1 MDSSPRD
8 LHLIERIHKG
18 QARIHRRRQALVE
31 AIAKLP
37 LGVETPPGLQQAMAR
52 LESMEAANA
61 RTDAFL
67 AKCTTT
73 MVTAKAAIAQE
84 FAGITDEQLQ
94 AQLTAEFLA
103 SIKTWGPDQWEVVEE
118 HQRKTRSKE

>member
-1 MDSSPRD
+1 M
-8 LHLIERIHKG
+8 E
-18 QARIHRRRQALVE
+18 
-31 AIAKLP
+31 
-37 LGVETPPGLQQAMAR
+37 R

-84 FAGITDEQLQ
+84 FSGLSDEQLQ

-103 SIKTWGPDQWEVVEE
+103 SIKTWGPDQWAVVEE